1 MFASGIDAG
10 AFVGWQSDNR
20 LIRRIRI
27 TDTADPAHIIAVDNL
42 YTESVP
48 EPSTIALAFGAG
60 CCYRYPP
67 SPIVPLRLRLTTPP
81 WCLEQH
87 PPAAYNACMSTPD
100 DSELIAVENC
110 RGILGCTLDEAGNVC
125 LDHQVTC
132 KQFSFALK
140 DLDEVIDTL
149 VDFRAAIKAGQVT
162 GA

>member
-1 MFASGIDAG
+1 
-10 AFVGWQSDNR
+10 
-20 LIRRIRI
+20 
-27 TDTADPAHIIAVDNL
+27 
-42 YTESVP
+42 
-48 EPSTIALAFGAG
+48 
-60 CCYRYPP
+60 
-67 SPIVPLRLRLTTPP
+67 
-81 WCLEQH
+81 
-87 PPAAYNACMSTPD
+87 MSTPD

-162 GA
+162 GISNVRSHRTDIVAAKQPEPLLGSVGHNST